1 MARLLKE
8 QIEMVMKAV
17 DQKITQAAGP
27 AVEKIESSDYEEEE
41 LMEDTSSPD
50 GDKFIFQT
58 GTEKK
63 EKQRR
68 KKEAKRLAAAN
79 AAGAATASSSMAV
92 DQEQRKPSEKRT
104 TEEQGGREADVAELE
119 NGRAATQQQE

>member
-1 MARLLKE
+1 
-8 QIEMVMKAV
+8 
-17 DQKITQAAGP
+17 
-27 AVEKIESSDYEEEE
+27 
-41 LMEDTSSPD
+41 MEDTSPPD

-79 AAGAATASSSMAV
+79 ATGAATASSSMAV

-104 TEEQGGREADVAELE
+104 AEDQGGREADVAELE
-119 NGRAATQQQE
+119 NGKAATQQQK